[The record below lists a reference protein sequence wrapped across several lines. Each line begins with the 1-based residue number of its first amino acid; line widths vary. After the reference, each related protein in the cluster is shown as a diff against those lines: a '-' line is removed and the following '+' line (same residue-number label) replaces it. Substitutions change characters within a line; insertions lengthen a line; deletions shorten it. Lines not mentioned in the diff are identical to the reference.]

1 MSTEKELTQ
10 PVIHPYDYEQASN
23 AYLMSLVAVI
33 AGLPLPIINVIA
45 SLIFYSAKRKAP
57 YIVRWH
63 ALQSLLGQII
73 IMPFNS
79 VAFWWTFRIIFAD
92 FTFTGTGHLNIDEN
106 FTTFTSPAYWAYI
119 LFIILLNLF
128 EFIAVIIT
136 ATQVSKGQNVRWFG
150 IASITDALC
159 SKENRDPYS
168 I

>member
-1 MSTEKELTQ
+1 MSNEKDFIQ
-10 PVIHPYDYEQASN
+10 PTIHPYDYEQASN

-33 AGLPLPIINVIA
+33 AGLPLPIVNVIA
-45 SLIFYSAKRKAP
+45 SVIFYSAKRKAP

-63 ALQSLLGQII
+63 ALQSLLGQIL

-79 VAFWWTFRIIFAD
+79 VAFWWTFRIIFAN
-92 FTFTGTGHLNIDEN
+92 FSITTGHFDIDEN
-106 FTTFTSPAYWAYI
+106 FETFSSPAYWAYI
-119 LFIILLNLF
+119 LFTILLNLF

-150 IASITDALC
+150 IASLTDALC